1 MIDSYASIVLERL
14 PKIIPKRELSNFA
27 DVQRPECIRIAH
39 TQHRTIA
46 GSRLRLK
53 QSIGSINI
61 DDADAVDDYL
71 QEPRMAVGFVSD
83 ESLGN
88 RLNRMSR

>member
-14 PKIIPKRELSNFA
+14 PKVIPKCEVSYFA
-27 DVQRPECIRIAH
+27 DVQRPERIRVTQ

-53 QSIGSINI
+53 QSI
-61 DDADAVDDYL
+61 VL
-71 QEPRMAVGFVSD
+71 P
-83 ESLGN
+83 
-88 RLNRMSR
+88 